1 MFQLIIIDGKK
12 GDHTNEN
19 IVTHNEQIKSVPSV
33 DLLGIQLDNKL
44 NFYRHISDLCEA
56 SSNQLNALIRRQKFL
71 CFKVKKILI
80 NCVERKF
87 YG

>member
-19 IVTHNEQIKSVPSV
+19 IVTHNEQIKSGPSV
-33 DLLGIQLDNKL
+33 DLLGIQLDDKL
-44 NFYRHISDLCEA
+44 NFSRHISDLCEA

-80 NCVERKF
+80 NCMKRNF

>member
-44 NFYRHISDLCEA
+44 NFYTSVIYVRLLPIS
-56 SSNQLNALIRRQKFL
+56 
-71 CFKVKKILI
+71 
-80 NCVERKF
+80 
-87 YG
+87 